1 MRKLLVGLLVVL
13 LLGAFAAGC
22 GGTEEKKEEGAS
34 KPQQEELVGTITVAG
49 STSVQPFSEVLAEA
63 FTAENP
69 KAKVNVQ
76 GGGSSQGI
84 EAAKTGA
91 ADIGASSRDLKPE
104 EKEGMK
110 EFVIARDGI
119 AVVVHPSNQVEGL
132 SVDQIRD
139 IFLGKITNWKQVGGS
154 DAQIAVVTREAG
166 SGTRDGFEHLVMNK
180 QPVTDKALVANSSGA
195 VKSTVAGDKN
205 AIGYISMAAIDASV
219 KTLAVDGVKPSKE
232 SVKSA
237 EYKISRPFIYVT
249 KGEPTGVAKAFI
261 DFVLGE
267 EGQKLLEDEGA
278 VSIK

>member
-1 MRKLLVGLLVVL
+1 VRKLLVGLLVVL

-110 EFVIARDGI
+110 DVEKNYRGHLKMIYNVESSKDLSIEQLKELCQFLAQQLY
-119 AVVVHPSNQVEGL
+119 VHKQKKQE
-132 SVDQIRD
+132 QQ
-139 IFLGKITNWKQVGGS
+139 QVGKP
-154 DAQIAVVTREAG
+154 ANIPLNM
-166 SGTRDGFEHLVMNK
+166 SGKF
-180 QPVTDKALVANSSGA
+180 
-195 VKSTVAGDKN
+195 
-205 AIGYISMAAIDASV
+205 
-219 KTLAVDGVKPSKE
+219 
-232 SVKSA
+232 
-237 EYKISRPFIYVT
+237 
-249 KGEPTGVAKAFI
+249 
-261 DFVLGE
+261 
-267 EGQKLLEDEGA
+267 
-278 VSIK
+278 